1 MLTCHLQLKMTS
13 KTECSFLINGLFVQI
28 KDLLLLSIT
37 NQFSVKF
44 TLILRFVYHL
54 LISLVLF
61 RHSLLDVSG
70 YAQAG
75 LNQSDLRFLKQVSLK
90 NDDSENFINRCFKR
104 FMNTIHVVKEIALKV
119 EKKPVVLLLPQ
130 LVSIPC
136 KLGLKRRNH

>member
-1 MLTCHLQLKMTS
+1 MLTCHLQLKMAS
-13 KTECSFLINGLFVQI
+13 KTECPFLINRLFVQI

-54 LISLVLF
+54 LISLVLS

-75 LNQSDLRFLKQVSLK
+75 SNQSDLGFLKQVFLK

-130 LVSIPC
+130 LVSVPC